1 MGPTLQLLRSA
12 GFCDPL
18 TVGEYDS
25 KQLVSFVNVQNIKQ
39 PQMFW
44 GDFGKTVH
52 LYPSSLYWGLR
63 ENGCTVYISNSSYL
77 SQNASFNSIS
87 MIMGERVNMS
97 LSLRL
102 ETVPWGKL

>member
-39 PQMFW
+39 PQMRANPGSGVISERRFISTLHPFI
-44 GDFGKTVH
+44 GDSVKMGVRYIFPIVVIFHKTPV
-52 LYPSSLYWGLR
+52 
-63 ENGCTVYISNSSYL
+63 
-77 SQNASFNSIS
+77 SI
-87 MIMGERVNMS
+87 
-97 LSLRL
+97 
-102 ETVPWGKL
+102 PFP